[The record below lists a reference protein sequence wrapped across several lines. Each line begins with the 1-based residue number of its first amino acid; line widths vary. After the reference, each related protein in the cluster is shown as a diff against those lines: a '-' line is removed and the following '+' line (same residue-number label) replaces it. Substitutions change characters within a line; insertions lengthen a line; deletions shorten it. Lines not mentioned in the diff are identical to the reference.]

1 MGRKK
6 SGCFVFGGEEPRA
19 VIASAPDHTP
29 APPPT
34 ATPAL
39 RGNMRQ
45 SETRESGL
53 PGWQGTV
60 DPLRARLA
68 GTSSQV
74 RFPLRRLRV
83 ARTVP
88 RSPGLTVSRATDGR
102 RAQR

>member
-19 VIASAPDHTP
+19 VIAGAPEHTP
-29 APPPT
+29 APHT

-39 RGNMRQ
+39 RGNLRQ
-45 SETRESGL
+45 SETRERRAARCGR
-53 PGWQGTV
+53 V

-74 RFPLRRLRV
+74 RFPSLRRLRGGP
-83 ARTVP
+83 AHCA
-88 RSPGLTVSRATDGR
+88 SLKKL
-102 RAQR
+102 